1 MSSSRVGLQK
11 SWRKIDMPG
20 QGRQGRSDA
29 FQRKARRE
37 GYRARSTYKL
47 KDIQKR
53 SKIFKTGDK
62 VLDLGAAPGGWS
74 QVALEFIGEEG
85 KLVGVD
91 LQHILPLKGALFL
104 QGDLREKE
112 IRDKL
117 HELMPKADVVIS
129 DMSPNLSGNYSVDQA
144 RSVELSS
151 LALEIAA
158 ERMASAFVVKVFEGA
173 DFQEYR
179 KAVIDEFGSVRTLSP
194 EASRKQSSEV
204 YLIAKRKRR

>member
-1 MSSSRVGLQK
+1 
-11 SWRKIDMPG
+11 MPG

-74 QVALEFIGEEG
+74 QVALEFIGEDG

-91 LQHILPLKGALFL
+91 LQHILPLKGALFI

-158 ERMASAFVVKVFEGA
+158 ERKASAFVVKVFEGV

-179 KAVIDEFGSVRTLSP
+179 KAVINEFGSVRTLSP

>member
-1 MSSSRVGLQK
+1 
-11 SWRKIDMPG
+11 MPG

-29 FQRKARRE
+29 FQRRARRE
-37 GYRARSTYKL
+37 GYRARSAYKL
-47 KDIQKR
+47 MDIQKR
-53 SKIFKTGDK
+53 SKIFKEGST

-74 QVALEFIGEEG
+74 QVVLEYIGDEG
-85 KLVGVD
+85 KLIGVD
-91 LQHILPLKGALFL
+91 LQHILPLKGAQFI
-104 QGDLREKE
+104 QGDLRENE
-112 IRDKL
+112 IREKL
-117 HELMPKADVVIS
+117 EDIAPRADTVLS

-158 ERMASAFVVKVFEGA
+158 ERKAKFFVCKVFEGSV
-173 DFQEYR
+173 FQEFR
-179 KAVIDEFGSVRTLSP
+179 KSVIDEFGSVRTLSP

>member
-1 MSSSRVGLQK
+1 
-11 SWRKIDMPG
+11 MPG
-20 QGRQGRSDA
+20 QGRQGRTDA

-37 GYRARSTYKL
+37 GYRARSAYKL
-47 KDIQKR
+47 MDIQKK
-53 SKIFKTGDK
+53 SNIFREGST

-91 LQHILPLKGALFL
+91 LQHILPLKGAQFI
-104 QGDLREKE
+104 QGDLREVE
-112 IRDKL
+112 IRRQL
-117 HELMPKADVVIS
+117 EEFAPKADTVIS

-144 RSVELSS
+144 RSVELSL

-158 ERMASAFVVKVFEGA
+158 ERKAKCFVCKVFEGS
-173 DFQEYR
+173 DFQEFR
-179 KAVIDEFGSVRTLSP
+179 KEVIDEFGSVRTLSP

-204 YLIAKRKRR
+204 YLIAKRKYR

>member
-1 MSSSRVGLQK
+1 
-11 SWRKIDMPG
+11 MPG

-47 KDIQKR
+47 KDIQNR
-53 SKIFKTGDK
+53 SKIFKNGDK

-91 LQHILPLKGALFL
+91 LQHILPLTGAIFI
-104 QGDLREKE
+104 QGDLRESE
-112 IRDKL
+112 TREQL
-117 HELMPKADVVIS
+117 QELMPKADVVIS
-129 DMSPNLSGNYSVDQA
+129 DMRPNLSGNYSVDQA

-158 ERMASAFVVKVFEGA
+158 ERKASAFVVKVFEGS

-194 EASRKQSSEV
+194 AASRKQSSEV

>member
-1 MSSSRVGLQK
+1 
-11 SWRKIDMPG
+11 MPG

-53 SKIFKTGDK
+53 SKIFKNGDK

-91 LQHILPLKGALFL
+91 LQHILPLTGAIFI
-104 QGDLREKE
+104 QGDLRESE
-112 IRDKL
+112 TREKL
-117 HELMPKADVVIS
+117 QELMPKADVVIS

-151 LALEIAA
+151 LALEIAT
-158 ERMASAFVVKVFEGA
+158 ERKASAFVVKVFEGS
-173 DFQEYR
+173 DFQDYR

>member
-1 MSSSRVGLQK
+1 
-11 SWRKIDMPG
+11 MPG
-20 QGRQGRSDA
+20 QGRKGRSDA

-47 KDIQKR
+47 KDIQNK
-53 SKIFKTGDK
+53 SKIFKSGDT

-91 LQHILPLKGALFL
+91 LQHILPLKGATFI
-104 QGDLREKE
+104 QGDLRESE
-112 IRDKL
+112 IREQL
-117 HELMPKADVVIS
+117 QEMIPKADVVIS

-158 ERMASAFVVKVFEGA
+158 ERRASVFVVKVFEGS
-173 DFQEYR
+173 DFQEFR

>member
-1 MSSSRVGLQK
+1 
-11 SWRKIDMPG
+11 MPG

-47 KDIQKR
+47 KDIQRR
-53 SKIFKTGDK
+53 SNIFKTGDK

>member
-1 MSSSRVGLQK
+1 
-11 SWRKIDMPG
+11 MPG

-91 LQHILPLKGALFL
+91 LQHILPLKGALFI

-158 ERMASAFVVKVFEGA
+158 ERMASAFVVKV
-173 DFQEYR
+173 
-179 KAVIDEFGSVRTLSP
+179 LS
-194 EASRKQSSEV
+194 
-204 YLIAKRKRR
+204 LIHI

>member
-1 MSSSRVGLQK
+1 
-11 SWRKIDMPG
+11 MPG

-37 GYRARSTYKL
+37 GYRARSAYKL
-47 KDIQKR
+47 MDIQKK
-53 SKIFKTGDK
+53 SNIFREGST

-91 LQHILPLKGALFL
+91 LQHILPLKGAQFI
-104 QGDLREKE
+104 QGDLREVE
-112 IRDKL
+112 IRRQL
-117 HELMPKADVVIS
+117 EEFAPKADAVIS

-144 RSVELSS
+144 RSVELSL

-158 ERMASAFVVKVFEGA
+158 ERKAKCFVCKVFEGS
-173 DFQEYR
+173 DFQEFR
-179 KAVIDEFGSVRTLSP
+179 KEVIDEFGSVRTLSP

-204 YLIAKRKRR
+204 YLIAKRKYR

>member
-1 MSSSRVGLQK
+1 
-11 SWRKIDMPG
+11 MPG
-20 QGRQGRSDA
+20 QGRQGRTDA

-37 GYRARSTYKL
+37 GYRARSAYKL
-47 KDIQKR
+47 MDIQKK
-53 SKIFKTGDK
+53 SNIFKEGST

-91 LQHILPLKGALFL
+91 LQHILPLKGAQFI
-104 QGDLREKE
+104 QGDLREVE
-112 IRDKL
+112 IRRQL
-117 HELMPKADVVIS
+117 EEFAPKADAVIS

-144 RSVELSS
+144 RSVELSL

-158 ERMASAFVVKVFEGA
+158 ERKAKCFVCKVFEGS
-173 DFQEYR
+173 DFQEFR
-179 KAVIDEFGSVRTLSP
+179 KEVIDEFGSVRTLSP

-204 YLIAKRKRR
+204 YLIAKRKYR

>member
-1 MSSSRVGLQK
+1 
-11 SWRKIDMPG
+11 MPG

-53 SKIFKTGDK
+53 SKIFKIGDK

-151 LALEIAA
+151 LALEIAS
-158 ERMASAFVVKVFEGA
+158 ERKASAFVVKVFEGA